1 MGTGYLVEL
10 CEYRGRGKQL
20 SRGGWA
26 RLAERRHCLRYHP
39 DNKVFLPANKA
50 RATAQC
56 HEVETAH
63 VRAPPQPPLARDQAG
78 VDGAPASCDGQEE
91 EQEEE
96 ARPRRRQQWPH
107 NNDEA
112 HSLTTTNRSDTT
124 SRGGGTLAGDGRR
137 APARPSDRGRR
148 RGRKRVIRVR
158 RRRRKG
164 VQGQGRMNARAMSAL
179 CSAVAIVPSA
189 TRDSRQP
196 GNFDTRRQRD
206 AGARRTGDGRACI
219 LQTTERRAL

>member
-63 VRAPPQPPLARDQAG
+63 VLLRSRLSLVTGPEWAS
-78 VDGAPASCDGQEE
+78 PA
-91 EQEEE
+91 
-96 ARPRRRQQWPH
+96 
-107 NNDEA
+107 N
-112 HSLTTTNRSDTT
+112 
-124 SRGGGTLAGDGRR
+124 
-137 APARPSDRGRR
+137 
-148 RGRKRVIRVR
+148 
-158 RRRRKG
+158 
-164 VQGQGRMNARAMSAL
+164 
-179 CSAVAIVPSA
+179 
-189 TRDSRQP
+189 
-196 GNFDTRRQRD
+196 
-206 AGARRTGDGRACI
+206 
-219 LQTTERRAL
+219 